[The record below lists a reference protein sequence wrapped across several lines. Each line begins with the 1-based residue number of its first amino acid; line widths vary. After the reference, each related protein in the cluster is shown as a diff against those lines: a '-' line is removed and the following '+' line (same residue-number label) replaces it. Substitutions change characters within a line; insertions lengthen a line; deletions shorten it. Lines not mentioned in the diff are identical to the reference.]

1 MKKRFKY
8 LALREAKNTGAFGHY
23 LTMPVTDKTRTLI
36 IGERLGD
43 LKSKILESV
52 YSMRVYHSKTF
63 ARLSELPRPHTVAT
77 SWDSTSR
84 PVRRFAVL
92 QSCTRLRQTS
102 SLARAL

>member
-36 IGERLGD
+36 IGERLGYLRETAGLSQQD
-43 LKSKILESV
+43 VCEIIGVAKTT
-52 YSMRVYHSKTF
+52 YSGY
-63 ARLSELPRPHTVAT
+63 
-77 SWDSTSR
+77 STSR

>member
-36 IGERLGD
+36 IGERLGYLRETAGLSQQD
-43 LKSKILESV
+43 VCEIIGVAKTT
-52 YSMRVYHSKTF
+52 YSG
-63 ARLSELPRPHTVAT
+63 
-77 SWDSTSR
+77 WDSTSR

>member
-36 IGERLGD
+36 IGERLGY
-43 LKSKILESV
+43 LRETA
-52 YSMRVYHSKTF
+52 VYHSKTF